1 MNNIEIA
8 NAVGKAMVPY
18 FGRIMEH
25 LKIYLSGQL
34 TEEEMPLQIQALGQY
49 STIFL
54 IIYHSHLTIWKSL
67 QIFRYAGR
75 NCSNDW

>member
-1 MNNIEIA
+1 LLFSILKYFNSIAIA

-34 TEEEMPLQIQALGQY
+34 TEEEMPLQIQALGKY
-49 STIFL
+49 STVSL
-54 IIYHSHLTIWKSL
+54 IIFPFNK
-67 QIFRYAGR
+67 IF
-75 NCSNDW
+75 C